1 MVLLKNVA
9 IPDLQMPFTSGGVEV
24 SGRIVTGDS
33 VHWIRRL
40 KERGYFPYRGAKC
53 HWRGGRV
60 TKLSILCVGRAGT
73 KQKLHT

>member
-1 MVLLKNVA
+1 MNGPSSATLSGTAKNAA
-9 IPDLQMPFTSGGVEV
+9 IPDLQMPFTSGDVEV

-40 KERGYFPYRGAKC
+40 KELGYFSYRGAKC

-60 TKLSILCVGRAGT
+60 IKLSILCVG
-73 KQKLHT
+73 